1 MIPSSMKL
9 VIYTF
14 LIVFA
19 LASPSWG
26 GEGKNA
32 YEKLKILENIH
43 NTNKIGVAQIVRKYS
58 EICSEYQTN
67 KQKEPLRLYAENFIS
82 TELRQ
87 GKTPLTVVI
96 AGFACPGFGHPWT
109 GSSGSPTY
117 FVVGNVIFS
126 APRSI
131 PSFYHIKKH
140 TVILNWHHGSHCET
154 TKKIDSTGVTPCFSA
169 LYWSQTHEKF
179 LSYNGSVSV
188 KRLPFQ

>member
-1 MIPSSMKL
+1 MKL
-9 VIYTF
+9 VIYTS

-19 LASPSWG
+19 LASPSSG

-32 YEKLKILENIH
+32 YEKLKIFENIP
-43 NTNKIGVAQIVRKYS
+43 NTNKIGVAQIIRKYS
-58 EICSEYQTN
+58 ENCSEYQAN

-87 GKTPLTVVI
+87 GKTSLTVVI

-140 TVILNWHHGSHCET
+140 TVILNWHHGSLCK
-154 TKKIDSTGVTPCFSA
+154 TKNKKDISGVTPCFSA
-169 LYWSQTHEKF
+169 LYWSQMHERF

-188 KRLPFQ
+188 KRLQFQQ